1 MATDSSVNDDPH
13 SGYLSFH
20 CDFFADHR
28 GFHSRM
34 ICLHFEALLPLFSF
48 RTGLMSKRSGNQRPR
63 FQNDVLLADVE
74 QQAVELQLH
83 KCQNKKLPNDFN
95 IANGDYRSVY

>member
-1 MATDSSVNDDPH
+1 
-13 SGYLSFH
+13 
-20 CDFFADHR
+20 
-28 GFHSRM
+28 
-34 ICLHFEALLPLFSF
+34 
-48 RTGLMSKRSGNQRPR
+48 MSKRSGNQRPR

-95 IANGDYRSVY
+95 IANGNYRSVY